1 MTKQTGGSIYLK
13 KLFGFGLET
22 KLSYTVLAEKN
33 SPDYE
38 YSSGYF
44 ANGGSKIEDEKA
56 RSNGEIALELSLPL
70 FKSFKNSLASLQ
82 IKAAKD
88 YIEQMEYS
96 LNDTISQTII
106 NVSLQYWTVLL
117 AHKNVENLEILQK
130 KIEERNESM
139 DSLIRTGVRSKNDI
153 LAMQVNVNDAK
164 IQYSKA
170 KMELVTSLGLADSS
184 LIGEPENSFSQ
195 IDLTSIT
202 PPNDSDLNDDFF
214 AKIEEKRPDLKS
226 LKKQVEAASKKVRM
240 YQVDSPPDASL
251 NFGIGTTG
259 AAYSDDLGKTLSS
272 GFKNIRGTNISGSLG
287 VSANLGNNTKK
298 GLQEQAQAEYRTS
311 LNIYNKAKN
320 ILKLQILNAAEK
332 LEIYKNLVSDADD
345 VLHLQKNLYENEQK
359 RFNAGVITVDNLL
372 NQDQKYITAELSY
385 YQVLIN
391 YIGDFFSIKIFL
403 NSYNIFFCDSILSQK
418 SSHFFVSHLYKFLV

>member
-1 MTKQTGGSIYLK
+1 MTKQTGGSFYLK

-44 ANGGSKIEDEKA
+44 ANGGS
-56 RSNGEIALELSLPL
+56 
-70 FKSFKNSLASLQ
+70 
-82 IKAAKD
+82 
-88 YIEQMEYS
+88 
-96 LNDTISQTII
+96 T
-106 NVSLQYWTVLL
+106 
-117 AHKNVENLEILQK
+117 
-130 KIEERNESM
+130 IEERNESM

-153 LAMQVNVNDAK
+153 LAMQVNVNENRRQLQDAK

-240 YQVDSPPDASL
+240 YQVDSLPDASL
-251 NFGIGTTG
+251 NFAIGTTG

-287 VSANLGNNTKK
+287 VSANLGNNIKK
-298 GLQEQAQAEYRTS
+298 AFRNRLRQNIEQA
-311 LNIYNKAKN
+311 
-320 ILKLQILNAAEK
+320 
-332 LEIYKNLVSDADD
+332 
-345 VLHLQKNLYENEQK
+345 
-359 RFNAGVITVDNLL
+359 
-372 NQDQKYITAELSY
+372 
-385 YQVLIN
+385 
-391 YIGDFFSIKIFL
+391 
-403 NSYNIFFCDSILSQK
+403 
-418 SSHFFVSHLYKFLV
+418 